1 MKILTVKMF
10 VMDNTKN
17 IVITGSQGLIGS
29 HTVKKLLENGYKVTS
44 IDIKSNNIE
53 AKPSNNFIHF
63 TCDILDEEK
72 LKVALSQSQEKL
84 GPIKGLV
91 NCAALDFIPNKKSDH
106 NLENFDIKNFSNI
119 FNINVSAQILVSK
132 AVAEKMISQKIQ
144 GSIIFLLIQ
153 FMESYE
159 P

>member
-1 MKILTVKMF
+1 MIL
-10 VMDNTKN
+10 
-17 IVITGSQGLIGS
+17 
-29 HTVKKLLENGYKVTS
+29 KVT
-44 IDIKSNNIE
+44 ILKLNLQIIL
-53 AKPSNNFIHF
+53 FIWR
-63 TCDILDEEK
+63 DILDEEK

-132 AVAEKMISQKIQ
+132 LVAEKMISQKYKDQ
-144 GSIIFLLIQ
+144 
-153 FMESYE
+153 
-159 P
+159 